1 MDEEERRKK
10 ERRGEK
16 EKRMKKIEANWTF
29 YHLNPIVEAVLPNVF
44 QNGSNSI
51 QRAAPPEEPEP
62 DPFF

>member
-1 MDEEERRKK
+1 
-10 ERRGEK
+10 
-16 EKRMKKIEANWTF
+16 MKKVEANWTF

-62 DPFF
+62 DPFFGAGALPNTP